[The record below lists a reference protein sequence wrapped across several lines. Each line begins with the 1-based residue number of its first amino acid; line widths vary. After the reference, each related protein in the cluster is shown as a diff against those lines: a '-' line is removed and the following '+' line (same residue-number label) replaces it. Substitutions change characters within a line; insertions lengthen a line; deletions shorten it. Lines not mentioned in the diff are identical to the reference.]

1 MTSRQPGTAPPET
14 TGPPGTTG
22 PSETTGDQGS
32 PDGSGM
38 PGSGMP
44 GSGMPGSAM
53 PGSGGQAAPG
63 PGWLVRVLPLTLL
76 IILGLAGLRGAVA
89 EPRWN
94 GPWQRDGLAIGL
106 ALEVVLGI
114 LLVITVRR
122 RAVGARAALAGGAV
136 NSVAVKLRGV
146 LPFVL
151 STGMVAVAVIVIVGL
166 HLHLFTAKPGLRGS
180 LPGSPQVAPS
190 LRIPPG
196 GSKPASTF
204 HFPAAVLLYALL
216 VVLLVDAAVLSIWWS
231 RRFRPP
237 GQARAAGVI
246 VEDSQDLREAVE
258 SGRSALQTLDD
269 ARAAIIACYLAMETS
284 LAERGTARAVADTP
298 DELLARARAT
308 GLVRGTAAARLTA
321 LFYEARFSSH
331 PLDRSHRDAA
341 AHALDELAAAL
352 AQTEP
357 APAEGTGSV

>member
-22 PSETTGDQGS
+22 PSETTGDPGT

-38 PGSGMP
+38 PGSRGQ
-44 GSGMPGSAM
+44 GSGGQ
-53 PGSGGQAAPG
+53 GSGGQAAPG

-114 LLVITVRR
+114 LLVIMMRR
-122 RAVGARAALAGGAV
+122 RAVRARAALAGGAV

-146 LPFVL
+146 LTFVL
-151 STGMVAVAVIVIVGL
+151 STGMVAVAVIVIIGL
-166 HLHLFTAKPGLRGS
+166 HLRLFTAQPRLRR
-180 LPGSPQVAPS
+180 LPGSPQAAPS

-216 VVLLVDAAVLSIWWS
+216 VVLLVAAVVLSIWWS

-237 GQARAAGVI
+237 GQARTAGVI